1 MTFPG
6 DAEIDDGLAN
16 RLSALFKE
24 LLEAERQSIAGAGDA
39 RRNELRRLIS
49 RRQSAL
55 NDDDELE
62 RLFSE
67 YSGALP
73 DPPNR
78 VQERRIFGEWEGN
91 LRSELVLWQDEL
103 NELENRPVDKRA
115 IFTSSRDKAMHLL
128 NSQAHEADLMP
139 DIVGD
144 DQQRSGDVSRP
155 AERGQPRS
163 NTVRGTMSPKPRVTG
178 LIPDLPDLI
187 DAGDRRLEQVKL
199 IRSQAHQSWSN
210 IRKAVTALQGR
221 DHEPF
226 GTPNVENGAKSCV
239 RKIQREAGLS
249 LAQIEDL
256 LDDNGL

>member
-1 MTFPG
+1 MTLSS
-6 DAEIDDGLAN
+6 DAEIDDELAN

-24 LLEAERQSIAGAGDA
+24 LLEAERQSIAGASDA
-39 RRNELRRLIS
+39 RRNELRRWIS

-62 RLFSE
+62 SLFSE
-67 YSGALP
+67 YVGALP

-91 LRSELVLWQDEL
+91 LRSELVRWQDEL

-115 IFTSSRDKAMHLL
+115 IFTSSRDKALHLL
-128 NSQAHEADLMP
+128 NSQAHDADLMP

-144 DQQRSGDVSRP
+144 DQPYSSDVSRP
-155 AERGQPRS
+155 PERGQPGL

-221 DHEPF
+221 EHEPF
-226 GTPNVENGAKSCV
+226 GSPNVENGAKSCA
-239 RKIQREAGLS
+239 RKIQREAELS

-256 LDDNGL
+256 LDENGL

>member
-1 MTFPG
+1 MTFSS
-6 DAEIDDGLAN
+6 DAEIDDELAN

-24 LLEAERQSIAGAGDA
+24 LLEAERQSIAGASDA

-62 RLFSE
+62 SWFSE
-67 YSGALP
+67 YIGALP

-91 LRSELVLWQDEL
+91 LRSELVRWQDEL
-103 NELENRPVDKRA
+103 NELENRPVDKQA
-115 IFTSSRDKAMHLL
+115 IFTNSRDKALHLL
-128 NSQAHEADLMP
+128 NRQAHESDLMP

-155 AERGQPRS
+155 PECGQPRS
-163 NTVRGTMSPKPRVTG
+163 NTVRDTMSPKPRVTG
-178 LIPDLPDLI
+178 LMPDLPDLI
-187 DAGDRRLEQVKL
+187 DAGDRRLEQVKA
-199 IRSQAHQSWSN
+199 IRSQTHQSWSN

-221 DHEPF
+221 EHEPF
-226 GTPNVENGAKSCV
+226 GTPQRGEQRQVV
-239 RKIQREAGLS
+239 RAEIQREAGLS

-256 LDDNGL
+256 LDQNGL